1 MADSELHRLVGHL
14 EGTLTGILAT
24 LNRVDER
31 SAARDVKIDEMADR
45 LGSLERQ
52 SKTTEVI
59 TQEFNALQQAIR
71 DGKNQA
77 KGMSKGITIGV
88 GLAAGAGGAT
98 VAALFKNIWISI
110 FGA

>member
-1 MADSELHRLVGHL
+1 MIGVADSELHRLVGRL
-14 EGTLTGILAT
+14 EGTLGGIRAT
-24 LNRVDER
+24 LDRVDKR

-52 SKTTEVI
+52 SKTTEII

-71 DGKNQA
+71 DGK
-77 KGMSKGITIGV
+77 KIGKGITIGV

-98 VAALFKNIWISI
+98 IIALFKNVWVSI